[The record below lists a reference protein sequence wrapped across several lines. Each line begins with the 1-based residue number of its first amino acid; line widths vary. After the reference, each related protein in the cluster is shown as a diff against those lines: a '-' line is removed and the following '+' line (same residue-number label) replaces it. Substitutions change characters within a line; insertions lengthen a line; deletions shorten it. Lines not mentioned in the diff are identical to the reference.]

1 MAQEDQFINL
11 NIDGEQRQFKLKSLS
26 EAAKQKIAQ
35 VQYYNQQLAP
45 IIAELSRLVQLGNRV
60 DQGELTSLLPED
72 YEVVQQ
78 TGNAVSSNEKNT
90 DNKDSSK
97 KD

>member
-1 MAQEDQFINL
+1 MSKEDQFINL
-11 NIDGEQRQFKLKSLS
+11 NIDGEQRQYKLKSLS

-35 VQYYNQQLAP
+35 VQFYNQQVASM
-45 IIAELSRLVQLGNRV
+45 LSEVIRLVQLGNRV

-72 YEVVQQ
+72 FEIVQQ
-78 TGNAVSSNEKNT
+78 AVNTVSSDEKNT
-90 DNKDSSK
+90 NGEDSSK

>member
-11 NIDGEQRQFKLKSLS
+11 NIDGEQRQYKLKSLS

-35 VQYYNQQLAP
+35 AQYYGQQLAP
-45 IIAELSRLVQLGNRV
+45 MIAELSRLVQLGNRV

-72 YEVVQQ
+72 FEVVQQ
-78 TGNAVSSNEKNT
+78 AENAVSSDEKNT
-90 DNKDSSK
+90 NGEDSSK